1 MEGVNRSSLVVG
13 LMGVFAGMTVV
24 MVLLALTLGSPVV
37 FIFATPFAAATY
49 LFYQQASG
57 KMRER
62 IEQQARQARMANEQR
77 RRQGGGTQPGEQGRT
92 RGETGGF
99 GAGPRFGDANT
110 RFGRQSGAGGRTR
123 QGQRIDSSTP
133 SGPSRTE
140 AADILG
146 VAPDA
151 DEQAIKRAYR
161 EAVKEK
167 HPDRGGDE
175 EEFKDVTEAYDRL
188 TE

>member
-1 MEGVNRSSLVVG
+1 
-13 LMGVFAGMTVV
+13 MGVFAGMTVV
-24 MVLLALTLGSPVV
+24 MVLLAVTIGSPVV
-37 FIFATPFAAATY
+37 LIFATPFGAATY

-57 KMRER
+57 KMRQR
-62 IEQQARQARMANEQR
+62 IEEQARQARMANEQR
-77 RRQGGGTQPGEQGRT
+77 RRERD
-92 RGETGGF
+92 RARADARSETGGF

-110 RFGRQSGAGGRTR
+110 RFGRQSRAGGRTR
-123 QGQRIDSSTP
+123 EGQRIDPTTP
-133 SGPSRTE
+133 SGPSRVE
-140 AADILG
+140 AANTLD

-151 DEQAIKRAYR
+151 GEQTIKQAYR